1 MTRNSFENKA
11 LSSLAETCNAENG
24 TYRGGDSAVGIWRV
38 PCGES
43 VAKMQIAMKGMKKV
57 ETEKSEP
64 VFAALLAVAMMLQ
77 MLPMLAFADGAPD
90 AHAVKIDGKEGSY
103 AKLEDAVRAAS
114 SGDTIILGE
123 GNYTLYKIS
132 SEGMT
137 KGKKPDLCG
146 SGA

>member
-64 VFAALLAVAMMLQ
+64 VFGGPA
-77 MLPMLAFADGAPD
+77 G
-90 AHAVKIDGKEGSY
+90 
-103 AKLEDAVRAAS
+103 
-114 SGDTIILGE
+114 SGDDASDASHAGF
-123 GNYTLYKIS
+123 
-132 SEGMT
+132 
-137 KGKKPDLCG
+137 CG
-146 SGA
+146 GRNRHRRSTEQKNE

>member
-11 LSSLAETCNAENG
+11 LSNLAETCNAENG

-64 VFAALLAVAMMLQ
+64 VFGGPA
-77 MLPMLAFADGAPD
+77 G
-90 AHAVKIDGKEGSY
+90 
-103 AKLEDAVRAAS
+103 
-114 SGDTIILGE
+114 SGDDASDASHAGF
-123 GNYTLYKIS
+123 
-132 SEGMT
+132 
-137 KGKKPDLCG
+137 CG
-146 SGA
+146 

>member
-64 VFAALLAVAMMLQ
+64 VFGGPA
-77 MLPMLAFADGAPD
+77 
-90 AHAVKIDGKEGSY
+90 
-103 AKLEDAVRAAS
+103 
-114 SGDTIILGE
+114 
-123 GNYTLYKIS
+123 
-132 SEGMT
+132 
-137 KGKKPDLCG
+137 G
-146 SGA
+146 SGNDASDASHAGFCGGHTRRACGKDRR